1 MTRNRPDQSSAVQL
15 WLAAIAVSLT
25 AVSLVLGLGT
35 LAPLFLEESVAG
47 AGVRLVVAAI
57 CFAVF
62 ITAHRRGLE
71 LRRRV
76 VGH

>member
-1 MTRNRPDQSSAVQL
+1 MTQSRPQQSSAVQL
-15 WLAAIAVSLT
+15 WLVAIDVSLT
-25 AVSLVLGLGT
+25 GVSLVLGLGT
-35 LAPLFLEESVAG
+35 LAPLFLEASVAG
-47 AGVRLVVAAI
+47 AGVRLVVAAN

-62 ITAHRRGLE
+62 ITAHRGQQ

>member
-1 MTRNRPDQSSAVQL
+1 MTQSRPHQSSAVQL
-15 WLAAIAVSLT
+15 WLVAIAVSLT
-25 AVSLVLGLGT
+25 GVSLVLGLGT
-35 LAPLFLEESVAG
+35 LTPLFLEESVAG

-62 ITAHRRGLE
+62 ITVDRQGLHF
-71 LRRRV
+71 RRRV